1 MQPQPTPRDPLEQV
15 YEHLDEFARRLPE
28 GEQQDAVRRCLMAT
42 VAAVRDRGE
51 VEFAMRQ
58 LIDTLHQLDEH
69 AVGGRRREFQRQ
81 APVVGRFLEVL
92 QEELLP
98 ILRDAGYHV

>member
-1 MQPQPTPRDPLEQV
+1 MSTSSEPLDSVCRQ
-15 YEHLDEFARRLPE
+15 LDEFAQRLPGGGPHE
-28 GEQQDAVRRCLMAT
+28 AVKRSLMAT
-42 VAAVRDRGE
+42 VAALREEGQVE
-51 VEFAMRQ
+51 VAVRQ
-58 LIDTLHQLDEH
+58 LVETLHLLDED

-81 APVVGRFLEVL
+81 APAVGRFLEVL

>member
-1 MQPQPTPRDPLEQV
+1 MLPTPPEPLDRVCRQ
-15 YEHLDEFARRLPE
+15 LDEFAHQLPG
-28 GEQQDAVRRCLMAT
+28 GEPQEAVRRSLMAT
-42 VAAVRDRGE
+42 IEALREQGE
-51 VEFAMRQ
+51 VEFAVRQ
-58 LIDTLHQLDEH
+58 LVDTLHQLDEG

-81 APVVGRFLEVL
+81 APAVGRFLEVL

>member
-1 MQPQPTPRDPLEQV
+1 MQPTPPEPLERVCGQ
-15 YEHLDEFARRLPE
+15 LDEFARRLPE
-28 GEQQDAVRRCLMAT
+28 GESQEAVRRSLVETIGAL
-42 VAAVRDRGE
+42 RDRRE
-51 VEFAMRQ
+51 VEFAVRQ
-58 LIDTLHQLDEH
+58 LVETLHRLDED

-81 APVVGRFLEVL
+81 TPAVGRFLEVL